1 MKKPHWIL
9 LIALGTLMA
18 TAAMNPTLAQEKPA
32 PSATTE
38 PAVAAPAAAPAPT
51 KAAVCDLFVI
61 LKNYDRGNDLKKELK
76 ARIDKITAEGDKRGK
91 EITKIQDTLEE
102 LKPGS
107 KEYDAQL
114 NKMTQLTID
123 RQAFLNY
130 QDELAKRETYR
141 YTKEVYQDVL
151 DAVEKVAKERGYQL
165 VLFKE
170 SANLTSRTYD
180 ELLEQIARRKVLYS
194 DPSLEIT
201 DDVLKRLNR
210 DYAVKK
216 GNP

>member
-1 MKKPHWIL
+1 MKKLHWIL
-9 LIALGTLMA
+9 LMALGTMIA
-18 TAAMNPTLAQEKPA
+18 TLALNPTLAQEKPA
-32 PSATTE
+32 APAATE
-38 PAVAAPAAAPAPT
+38 PAAPAAAATPT
-51 KAAVCDLFVI
+51 KTAVCDLFII

-76 ARIDKITAEGDKRGK
+76 ARVDKITAEGDKRGQ
-91 EITKIQDTLEE
+91 EITKIQNTLEE

-123 RQAFLNY
+123 RQAYLNY

-141 YTKEVYQDVL
+141 YTKEVYQDVME
-151 DAVEKVAKERGYQL
+151 AIEKVAKERGFQL

-170 SANLTSRTYD
+170 SPNLVSRTYD
-180 ELLEQIARRKVLYS
+180 ELLEQISRRKVLYS
-194 DPSLEIT
+194 DPSLDIT
-201 DDVLKRLNR
+201 DDVLKRINR

-216 GNP
+216 GTP

>member
-1 MKKPHWIL
+1 MKKLHWIL
-9 LIALGTLMA
+9 LSVLGTLIA
-18 TAAMNPTLAQEKPA
+18 TVALTPTLAQEKPG
-32 PSATTE
+32 
-38 PAVAAPAAAPAPT
+38 AVAAAPAKT
-51 KAAVCDLFVI
+51 AVCDLFII

-76 ARIDKITAEGDKRGK
+76 TRIDKITAEGDKRGK

-130 QDELAKRETYR
+130 QDELAKRETFR

-151 DAVEKVAKERGYQL
+151 DAVDKVAKERGYQL

-194 DPSLEIT
+194 DSSLEIT

>member
-1 MKKPHWIL
+1 MKKSHWIL
-9 LIALGTLMA
+9 LIALGTMI
-18 TAAMNPTLAQEKPA
+18 TAFAPNPTLAQDKPA
-32 PSATTE
+32 PPATTE
-38 PAVAAPAAAPAPT
+38 PASATAAAPA
-51 KAAVCDLFVI
+51 KSAVCDLFII

-76 ARIDKITAEGDKRGK
+76 AKVDKITAEGDKRGK

-141 YTKEVYQDVL
+141 YTKEVYQDVM
-151 DAVEKVAKERGYQL
+151 DAIEKVAKERGYQL

-170 SANLTSRTYD
+170 SPNLVSRTYD
-180 ELLEQIARRKVLYS
+180 ELLEQISRRKVLYS
-194 DPSLEIT
+194 DPSLDIT

-216 GNP
+216 GTP

>member
-1 MKKPHWIL
+1 MKKPYWIL
-9 LIALGTLMA
+9 LTALGTLI
-18 TAAMNPTLAQEKPA
+18 AAAALNPTLAQEKPA
-32 PSATTE
+32 PA
-38 PAVAAPAAAPAPT
+38 AAAPAKT
-51 KAAVCDLFVI
+51 AVCDLFII

-76 ARIDKITAEGDKRGK
+76 DRMDKITAEGDKRGK

-130 QDELAKRETYR
+130 QDELAKRETFR
-141 YTKEVYQDVL
+141 YTKDVYQDVL

-170 SANLTSRTYD
+170 SPNLTSRNYD
-180 ELLEQIARRKVLYS
+180 ELLEQMARRKVLYS
-194 DPSLEIT
+194 DASLDIT

-216 GNP
+216 GTP

>member
-1 MKKPHWIL
+1 
-9 LIALGTLMA
+9 
-18 TAAMNPTLAQEKPA
+18 
-32 PSATTE
+32 
-38 PAVAAPAAAPAPT
+38 
-51 KAAVCDLFVI
+51 
-61 LKNYDRGNDLKKELK
+61 
-76 ARIDKITAEGDKRGK
+76 
-91 EITKIQDTLEE
+91 
-102 LKPGS
+102 
-107 KEYDAQL
+107 
-114 NKMTQLTID
+114 MTQLTID

-130 QDELAKRETYR
+130 QDELAKRETFR

-151 DAVEKVAKERGYQL
+151 DAVDKVAKERGYQL

-194 DPSLEIT
+194 DSSLEIT

>member
-1 MKKPHWIL
+1 MKKPYWIL
-9 LIALGTLMA
+9 LTALGTLI
-18 TAAMNPTLAQEKPA
+18 AAVALTPTLAQEKL
-32 PSATTE
+32 
-38 PAVAAPAAAPAPT
+38 APAAAAPAKT
-51 KAAVCDLFVI
+51 AVCDLFII

-76 ARIDKITAEGDKRGK
+76 DRMDKITAEGDKRGK

-130 QDELAKRETYR
+130 QDELAKRETFR
-141 YTKEVYQDVL
+141 YTKDVYQDVL

-170 SANLTSRTYD
+170 SPNLTSRNYD
-180 ELLEQIARRKVLYS
+180 ELLEQMARRKVLYS
-194 DPSLEIT
+194 DASLDIT

-216 GNP
+216 GTP

>member
-1 MKKPHWIL
+1 MKKLHWIL
-9 LIALGTLMA
+9 LIALGTLIA
-18 TAAMNPTLAQEKPA
+18 TVALNPTLAQEK
-32 PSATTE
+32 S
-38 PAVAAPAAAPAPT
+38 APAAAAPART
-51 KAAVCDLFVI
+51 AVCDLFII

-76 ARIDKITAEGDKRGK
+76 TRIDKITAEGDKRGK

-130 QDELAKRETYR
+130 QDELAKRETFR

-151 DAVEKVAKERGYQL
+151 DAVDKVAKERGYQL

-194 DPSLEIT
+194 DSSLEIT

>member
-1 MKKPHWIL
+1 MKKLHWIL
-9 LIALGTLMA
+9 LVALGTMIA
-18 TAAMNPTLAQEKPA
+18 TFALNPTLAQEKPA
-32 PSATTE
+32 APTATS
-38 PAVAAPAAAPAPT
+38 APAAAQPT
-51 KAAVCDLFVI
+51 KSAVCDLFVI

-76 ARIDKITAEGDKRGK
+76 ARVDKITAEGDKRGK

-151 DAVEKVAKERGYQL
+151 DAIEKVAKERGYQL

-170 SANLTSRTYD
+170 SPNLVSRTYD
-180 ELLEQIARRKVLYS
+180 ELLEQISRRKVLYS
-194 DPSLEIT
+194 DPSLDIT
-201 DDVLKRLNR
+201 DDVLKRINR

-216 GNP
+216 GTP

>member
-1 MKKPHWIL
+1 MKKLHWIL
-9 LIALGTLMA
+9 LSVLGTLIA
-18 TAAMNPTLAQEKPA
+18 TVALTPTLAQEKPGA
-32 PSATTE
+32 
-38 PAVAAPAAAPAPT
+38 AAAPART
-51 KAAVCDLFVI
+51 AVCDLFII

-76 ARIDKITAEGDKRGK
+76 TRIDKITAEGDKRGK

-130 QDELAKRETYR
+130 QDELAKRETFR

-151 DAVEKVAKERGYQL
+151 DAVDKVAKERGYQL

-194 DPSLEIT
+194 DSSLEIT

>member
-1 MKKPHWIL
+1 MKKLHWIL
-9 LIALGTLMA
+9 LIALGTMLA
-18 TAAMNPTLAQEKPA
+18 TLALTPTLAQEKPA
-32 PSATTE
+32 P
-38 PAVAAPAAAPAPT
+38 AAAGPAKT
-51 KAAVCDLFVI
+51 AVCDLFVV

-76 ARIDKITAEGDKRGK
+76 ARVDKITAEGDKRGK

-107 KEYDAQL
+107 KEYDVQL

-130 QDELAKRETYR
+130 QDELAKRETFR

-151 DAVEKVAKERGYQL
+151 DGIEKVAKERGVQL

-170 SANLTSRTYD
+170 SPNLVSRTYD
-180 ELLEQIARRKVLYS
+180 ELLEQISRRKVLFS
-194 DPSLEIT
+194 DPSLDIT
-201 DDVLKRLNR
+201 DDVLKRINR
-210 DYAVKK
+210 DYVVKK
-216 GNP
+216 GTP